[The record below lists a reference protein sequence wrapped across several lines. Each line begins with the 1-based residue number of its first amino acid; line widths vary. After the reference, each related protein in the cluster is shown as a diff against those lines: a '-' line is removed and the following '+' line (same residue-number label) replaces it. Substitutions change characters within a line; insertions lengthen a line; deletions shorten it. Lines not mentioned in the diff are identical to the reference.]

1 MGSFLSNVS
10 NVGSNSHG
18 STCSDAEMLKGQR
31 MLLEPVIAAM
41 DLLRGPTGVP
51 LDLMKDEGEY
61 LATTLGLTL
70 EEDTVSYIIPA
81 GPAHLEGIR
90 ALFSTSDDM
99 LVISQEYFFLTSLVC
114 TGSIR
119 IGDRIVAIDGKD
131 EYVCVGGG

>member
-1 MGSFLSNVS
+1 
-10 NVGSNSHG
+10 
-18 STCSDAEMLKGQR
+18 MLKGQR

-81 GPAHLEGIR
+81 GPAHLEGIH

-99 LVISQEYFFLTSLVC
+99 LVISQENFF
-114 TGSIR
+114 
-119 IGDRIVAIDGKD
+119 
-131 EYVCVGGG
+131 